1 MGWFSDIFGLEEE
14 VAAPTTDEGLS
25 PRDLDKVD
33 FHIKRFELALDQ
45 CTKRD
50 KQDELRKNLNYW
62 YQVRDLKAAKE
73 AIN

>member
-1 MGWFSDIFGLEEE
+1 MGWFSDLFG
-14 VAAPTTDEGLS
+14 TDEQEAVTQDEGIT
-25 PRDLDKVD
+25 PRDLDKTE
-33 FHIKRFELALDQ
+33 FHIRRFELALDQ

-62 YQVRDLKAAKE
+62 YQVRDLKTAKE